1 MVDVVIPHVV
11 GTVALISIF
20 FIAGT
25 YYANV
30 YGFLR
35 IEVEA
40 NKLEEIADHVA
51 SNIVDLVSLSYLIT
65 GDSILNKTV
74 TLPKGVGDDI
84 YTVRILNF
92 SDPVTGEIL
101 YVVRA
106 YLTLD
111 PSVYG
116 DSELPWTSGGRLS
129 FDPTAS
135 SISGGVE
142 NTIVW
147 CRKTGENIVIGFAMG
162 G

>member
-1 MVDVVIPHVV
+1 MVDVVIAHVV
-11 GTVALISIF
+11 GTVALIVIF
-20 FIAGT
+20 FVAGT

-30 YGFLR
+30 YGFLQA
-35 IEVEA
+35 EVEA

-51 SNIVDLVSLSYLIT
+51 SNIVDLVSLSYLVT
-65 GDSILNKTV
+65 GDNILNKTI

-84 YTVRILNF
+84 YTVNVLNF

-101 YVVRA
+101 YAVRA
-106 YLTLD
+106 YLTLN
-111 PSVYG
+111 PSVYR
-116 DSELPWTSGGRLS
+116 DSELPWTSGGRLTV
-129 FDPTAS
+129 DPTAS

-147 CRKTGENIVIGFAMG
+147 CRKTGDNIKIGFAIG